1 MEADYKGMLS
11 SQKREMQIMLIREKH
26 PVYRDFNFS
35 RYSDFKVAEMY
46 RVLVGEIQQG
56 GKDKE
61 VQTKV

>member
-1 MEADYKGMLS
+1 MEADYKSMLS
-11 SQKREMQIMLIREKH
+11 SQKREMEIMLIREKH

>member
-1 MEADYKGMLS
+1 MEADYKSMLN